1 MHLSEFGLPE
11 TDVAALKKKNIY
23 TVNDLLL
30 RFPRL
35 YRDYRK
41 VMIIGDCKP
50 DNYCA
55 VQGTLVSTDV
65 RKGASSWYLRLSFL
79 SGGRSFDAD
88 MFLAGSS
95 FYVRKQYLPYVGKE
109 LVMTGKVSYDT
120 GREYYM
126 LNPEI
131 TPKEEFIPGI
141 RTIYPKNGTM
151 PQDHFDFWV
160 RKAMEGQGEILE
172 EEIRRAAGLMP
183 YREALACMHYP
194 RTVEEIEK
202 ARKQFVF
209 YDLLWFE
216 ICRNRSE
223 AGLPQETSVRFTKTG
238 KMKDFVNQ
246 LPFPM
251 TALDQNRK
259 NGSPNGGQK
268 DVLMY
273 LAEKAASGRRIEA
286 VIEGDVGCGKTVVAG
301 ALAVLAAENGY
312 QAAVVAPKVVL
323 AKQHAEEISGWCSAL
338 GISYEIVVGIP
349 KNAKE
354 RKERAAALKRIKS
367 GESRVIIGTR
377 AAFSESAEYSNLGLV
392 IIDEEQQLGVDQK
405 NNIRRKALPDA
416 HYIEMSAT
424 PVPRSL
430 AMAIYGSREVCRITK
445 KPAGRKRVLNAR
457 GTYDGK
463 DILKAFVT
471 IRKQLDKGRQ
481 CYVVVPMVN
490 DNKEAGIDGI
500 KKTAARYE
508 KCFAPLGYRVV
519 TADGKMSA
527 KAFNESIEAFKEN
540 RAQILVATTVVEVGV
555 NVPNASVIVIENA
568 DRFGLAQMHQLR
580 GRVGRRE
587 YDSYCIM
594 LTDDRENER
603 VETMLHV
610 TDGFEIAEKDM
621 LLRGSGDVNG
631 SRQSGQDKYIT
642 EAILYPDIHKKA
654 KETALL
660 CDGESKNGHF
670 LSLAYKEHLKYEESE
685 D

>member
-11 TDVAALKKKNIY
+11 KDVAALKKKNIH

-41 VMIIGDCKP
+41 IKDIGDCTP
-50 DNYCA
+50 DQFSA

-65 RKGASSWYLRLSFL
+65 RKGSSTWYLRLSFL

-88 MFLAGSS
+88 MFLAGAS
-95 FYVRKQYLPYVGKE
+95 FYIRAQYLPYIGKE
-109 LVMTGKVSYDT
+109 LVLTGKVSYDT
-120 GREYYM
+120 GRGYYM
-126 LNPEI
+126 SNPEI
-131 TPKEEFIPGI
+131 TPKEEFVPGI

-151 PQDHFDFWV
+151 SQEHFDFWV
-160 RKAMEGQGEILE
+160 HKAMEGQGEILE
-172 EEIRRAAGLMP
+172 EEIRREAGLMP
-183 YREALACMHYP
+183 YRDALACMHYP
-194 RTVEEIEK
+194 KTAREIKEAK
-202 ARKQFVF
+202 EQFVF

-216 ICRNRSE
+216 ICRNRAE
-223 AGLPQETSVRFTKTG
+223 AGLPQKTSVRLAKTG
-238 KMKDFVNQ
+238 VMERFIGL
-246 LPFPM
+246 LPFPL
-251 TALDQNRK
+251 TALAEND
-259 NGSPNGGQK
+259 GSGPDGGQK
-268 DVLMY
+268 DVLMH
-273 LAEKAASGRRIEA
+273 LAAEASGGKRIEA

-323 AKQHAEEISGWCSAL
+323 AQQHADEISGWCGAL
-338 GISYEIVVGIP
+338 GIPCEVVVGIP

-354 RKERAAALKRIKS
+354 KKERAAALKRIKS
-367 GESRVIIGTR
+367 GESRVIVGTR
-377 AAFSESAEYSNLGLV
+377 AAFGKGAEYKNLGLV
-392 IIDEEQQLGVDQK
+392 IIDEEQQLGVGQK
-405 NNIRRKALPDA
+405 DNIRKKALPDA

-445 KPAGRKRVLNAR
+445 KPAGRKKILNAR
-457 GTYDGK
+457 GTYDRQ
-463 DILKAFVT
+463 DIQKAFVT
-471 IRKQLDKGRQ
+471 VRKQLDKGRQ

-490 DNKEAGIDGI
+490 DNKEAGIDGV

-508 KCFAPLGYRVV
+508 KCFGPLGYKVV

-527 KAFNESIEAFKEN
+527 KAFNESIDAFKEN

-594 LTDDRENER
+594 LTDDKENAR
-603 VETMLHV
+603 VDTMLHV

-621 LLRGSGDVNG
+621 VLRGSGDVNG

-642 EAILYPDIHKKA
+642 EAILYPEIHKKA
-654 KETALL
+654 KEVALL
-660 CDGESKNGHF
+660 CDGEKKNGHF
-670 LSLAYKEHLKYEESE
+670 LSLAYEEHLKYEEGEE